1 MAMIHALT
9 DVKGTVRK
17 TRCGLTFDEGKS
29 AKSSGWQES
38 PKTTAWESDVTCS
51 KCKKPRKQ

>member
-1 MAMIHALT
+1 MVHALI

-17 TRCGLTFDEGKS
+17 TRCGLVFDEGKS
-29 AKSSGWQES
+29 AKSSGWVEG

-51 KCKKPRKQ
+51 KCKKPRKV